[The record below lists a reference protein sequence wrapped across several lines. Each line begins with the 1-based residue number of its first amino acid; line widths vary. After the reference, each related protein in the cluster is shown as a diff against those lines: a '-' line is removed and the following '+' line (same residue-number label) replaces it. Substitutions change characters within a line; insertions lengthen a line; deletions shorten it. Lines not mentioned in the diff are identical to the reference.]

1 MILLDPLAR
10 PVIGHR
16 GNRAHAPEDTLPSLG
31 EAVALGVDALEFD
44 LHVSSDGHLVVIH
57 DPTLE
62 RTTDETGPVAQRTL
76 SDLRRID
83 AGYRFT
89 RDGGRSYP
97 WRGRGATIPSFDDV
111 VESLPRELALIV
123 ELKTPMAAEPLRAAI
138 RRHGLAHRVIVA
150 GFSAESVAPLR
161 GEGFAIGASM
171 LEVARAI
178 PGALLGRSHTPSFD
192 ALCIP
197 PSHKGIPVPIGA
209 LVRSLR
215 ASRTVTHVWTIN
227 DPAYA
232 LRLWK
237 KGVNGIISDD
247 PSAMLAV
254 RSANGA

>member
-97 WRGRGATIPSFDDV
+97 LRGRGATIPSFDDV

-171 LEVARAI
+171 LRWRAPSRAHCWDGRIRRRSTRCAFPRHTRGSRCPSAHWCVRCARRA
-178 PGALLGRSHTPSFD
+178 PLRTCGRSMIRHTHC
-192 ALCIP
+192 AC
-197 PSHKGIPVPIGA
+197 G
-209 LVRSLR
+209 RR
-215 ASRTVTHVWTIN
+215 A
-227 DPAYA
+227 
-232 LRLWK
+232 
-237 KGVNGIISDD
+237 
-247 PSAMLAV
+247 
-254 RSANGA
+254 